1 MTSFPLMSTFRVL
14 SFKTAADVDE
24 WLGSNI
30 LKCPGALYF
39 MDRNADASVISY
51 GIQTNSTG
59 AERRD
64 PNLGWDV
71 GFKEFAHPEEE
82 AYFSMSTIG
91 PTFFLA
97 TAMFGFVFQ
106 ISALVT
112 EKELKLRQLCISC
125 AMTMMGLF
133 DSAYWSSWLIW
144 EAIIAI
150 ISSVFIVLFGMM
162 FQFDFFLKND
172 FVVVFLTGF
181 AFMLSSFINKSSAAT
196 TAGFSHRLLH
206 HLDSP
211 TLKDFSKLK
220 RDIWSLFPPNLLA
233 KALQMLTDA
242 PSMPRSDVGLRWSK
256 QSECLQMEPDCVMT
270 INDIYLWLLGTF
282 IAWFI
287 LAIYLDNIVPNA
299 AGVRQATYYFLMPG
313 YWTGSGGS
321 NVQEGSVF
329 SCLVKSRERSILLQ
343 PPDDED
349 VMEEENTV
357 KQVRESFADPNVA
370 VQLRGPVKTYPG
382 AKKAGSCCGKMSA
395 PFHAVRGSWIN
406 IGKKQC
412 FCLLGPNG
420 AGKSTTIG
428 CLTGISPL
436 SGGDA
441 LIYGH
446 SIRSSVGMSHVR
458 KIIGVCPQ
466 FDVLWDAL
474 SGRQHLELFASIKGL
489 PPASVKSVLVI
500 SRSGLT
506 GEADMRAGNYSGG
519 MKRGLSIAI
528 AFGDPKLVILDEPT
542 TGMDP
547 ITRRYVWDVI
557 EAAKKG
563 RAIILTTHSMEEADS
578 LGDRIAIMAR
588 GRVRCIGTSIRLKS
602 KFGAGFIAN
611 VSFTGSNNDPEAVKH
626 FSEHH
631 VSVVPKEETKSHMTY
646 VIPHD
651 RERTLTN
658 FFAELEDRQGECG
671 IADIQLSLTT
681 LEEVFL
687 NIAKMAELEIAV
699 SEGRMVAVTLDS
711 GISLEI
717 PLAAKY
723 VGIPGTES
731 AENPKGMMVEVL
743 WAQDDS
749 CSLCVAG
756 HSLQMPVPANARAV
770 PSGAPNKAVMGEPDS
785 IPGIVYEFETD
796 KLS

>member
-1 MTSFPLMSTFRVL
+1 MWMLQVL

-59 AERRD
+59 AERRGIYEDPTFKFQIPLQIVAEREIARFLLGD

-82 AYFSMSTIG
+82 AYSSMSTIG

-112 EKELKLRQLCISC
+112 EKELKLRQLCIS
-125 AMTMMGLF
+125 
-133 DSAYWSSWLIW
+133 SQ
-144 EAIIAI
+144 
-150 ISSVFIVLFGMM
+150 IVTSFG
-162 FQFDFFLKND
+162 FPY
-172 FVVVFLTGF
+172 T
-181 AFMLSSFINKSSAAT
+181 
-196 TAGFSHRLLH
+196 
-206 HLDSP
+206 
-211 TLKDFSKLK
+211 KDFSKLK

-242 PSMPRSDVGLRWSK
+242 PSMPGSDLGLRWSK
-256 QSECLQMEPDCVMT
+256 RSECLQMERDCVMT

-321 NVQEGSVF
+321 NVQGNRAAFLVVW
-329 SCLVKSRERSILLQ
+329 VKSRERSILLQ

-370 VQLRGPVKTYPG
+370 VQLRGLVKTYPG
-382 AKKAGSCCGKMSA
+382 AKKAGSFCGKMSA
-395 PFHAVRGSWIN
+395 PFHTFRGSWIN

-436 SGGDA
+436 SGEDA

-489 PPASVKSVLVI
+489 PPASVKSVAEKSSAEV
-500 SRSGLT
+500 GLT

-519 MKRGLSIAI
+519 MKRRLSIAI
-528 AFGDPKLVILDEPT
+528 AFIGDPKLVILDEPT

-547 ITRRYVWDVI
+547 IIRRYVWDVI

-563 RAIILTTHSMEEADS
+563 RAIILTTHSMEEADI

-588 GRVRCIGTSIRLKS
+588 GRVRCIGTSIRFKS

-611 VSFTGSNNDPEAVKH
+611 VSFTGSNNNPEAVKH
-626 FSEHH
+626 FFEH
-631 VSVVPKEETKSHMTY
+631 
-646 VIPHD
+646 
-651 RERTLTN
+651 N
-658 FFAELEDRQGECG
+658 FFAELEDGQGEFG

-687 NIAKMAELEIAV
+687 NIAKKAELEIAV
-699 SEGRMVAVTLDS
+699 SEGRRVAVTLDS

-770 PSGAPNKAVMGEPDS
+770 PSRAPNKTVLGKPDS